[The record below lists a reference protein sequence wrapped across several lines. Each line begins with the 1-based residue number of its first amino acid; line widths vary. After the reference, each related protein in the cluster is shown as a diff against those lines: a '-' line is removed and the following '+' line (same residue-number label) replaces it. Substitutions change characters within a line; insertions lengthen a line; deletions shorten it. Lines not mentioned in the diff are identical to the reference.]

1 MDTNTVTLIQTLA
14 SLIQTLVV
22 VVTLFILIH
31 EYRKLRKERKV
42 SNYTKQVEL
51 LKELRLLRIQNPEL
65 SKLYETELINT
76 SEDYTKQHFFNLIVL
91 SVFELTFINFREGI
105 IDKKT
110 WGFWTEA
117 LEVIC
122 KENSFRKMM
131 NQEQHKIVNPDF
143 LSLVNK
149 LITKQIEKEKK
160 LTKDKRP
167 TTNNV

>member
-1 MDTNTVTLIQTLA
+1 MDTNSVTLIQTIA
-14 SLIQTLVV
+14 SLVQTLVV
-22 VVTLFILIH
+22 VVTLFILIN

-65 SKLYETELINT
+65 SQLYETELLDV
-76 SEDYTKQHFFNLIVL
+76 SEDYTKHHFFNLIVL
-91 SVFELTFINFREGI
+91 SVFELTFINFQEGI

-122 KENSFRKMM
+122 KEKSFREMM

-143 LSLVNK
+143 LILVQNIIK
-149 LITKQIEKEKK
+149 HQIKTE
-160 LTKDKRP
+160 DK
-167 TTNNV
+167 TVFNNNN